1 MKQKGFDSNKTDGA
15 SFLLFFFIQLLQKI
29 KIKLQKQCLA
39 KYLFV
44 DAFRFKKN
52 LLPPALS
59 SLLFFNQTNLPS
71 KATVIMV
78 VHNRCSVASK
88 Q

>member
-29 KIKLQKQCLA
+29 KIKLQKQCQA

-44 DAFRFKKN
+44 DAFRFQKN
-52 LLPPALS
+52 L
-59 SLLFFNQTNLPS
+59 
-71 KATVIMV
+71 
-78 VHNRCSVASK
+78 
-88 Q
+88 